1 MAYIGNAPNQIKHEV
16 TKESFNGNGT
26 QVDFSLS
33 GASTTND
40 VEVFVENV
48 QQEPVSAYS
57 VAGSTLTFTEAP
69 PAGTGN
75 IYVLIRG
82 KADQLAETYSTK
94 LNATIFQNNKL
105 VQQDLS
111 VDAGY
116 NAMAAGPLTVSSGIT
131 VTVPDGSRLVIV

>member
-1 MAYIGNAPNQIKHEV
+1 MAYIGNVPAKAKHAV
-16 TKESFNGNGT
+16 TKESFDGDGT
-26 QVDFSLS
+26 TVDFSLS

-48 QQEPVSAYS
+48 QQEPVSAYT
-57 VAGSTLTFTEAP
+57 VAGSTLTFTQAP
-69 PAGTGN
+69 PSGTDN

-82 KADQLAETYSTK
+82 KADQLAESYATK
-94 LNATIFQNNKL
+94 VNGTIFQNNKL
-105 VQQDLS
+105 VQEDLE

-131 VTVPDGSRLVIV
+131 ITVPDGSRLVVV